1 MSSLSFFPLIPAVTT
16 ASAAPVYHG
25 GMIPCLGDVEPV
37 NTRWLIKGYFPMG
50 AVSVVA
56 GPGGV
61 GKGVFMADVV
71 AAVTTGRP
79 TMLFPDAAVA
89 QGNVLVLTSEDDPG
103 MSLAPRMI
111 AAEADMRRVFYA
123 TPGWYWQQKKKK
135 LVIGA
140 SLFELID
147 ELHPALVIIDPLRSF
162 LEGNAAANGDV
173 MRRALDMLQ
182 EKALADQFS
191 VVIVSHMVK
200 KAGDDARM
208 LLAGSGELW
217 NAARSVTILGRLPM
231 DESVTYVT
239 QEKLNVGT
247 KARSILF
254 HTQTVGLKNKAGAEV
269 ETVRAVLAATTEK
282 HYKELIADK
291 PMPLEPSQQDAKESI
306 MALLKEQGPMAAIDE
321 ARFSQVV
328 GRLQESMAVPI
339 TGRVQDVVQLTA
351 QSYGINA
358 EEQEGILKYLI
369 EGGDL
374 SLYGLSNAVTRA
386 SQDVVSYDRATTLEG
401 IGWQVATMEPQQWK
415 QINQ

>member
-1 MSSLSFFPLIPAVTT
+1 MHNRDLRPA
-16 ASAAPVYHG
+16 A
-25 GMIPCLGDVEPV
+25 
-37 NTRWLIKGYFPMG
+37 KGYFPMG

-79 TMLFPDAAVA
+79 TMLFPDATVA

-147 ELHPALVIIDPLRSF
+147 ELHLALVIIDLLRSF

-191 VVIVSHMVK
+191 VVIVSHMVN
-200 KAGDDARM
+200 DA
-208 LLAGSGELW
+208 
-217 NAARSVTILGRLPM
+217 
-231 DESVTYVT
+231 
-239 QEKLNVGT
+239 
-247 KARSILF
+247 
-254 HTQTVGLKNKAGAEV
+254 
-269 ETVRAVLAATTEK
+269 
-282 HYKELIADK
+282 
-291 PMPLEPSQQDAKESI
+291 
-306 MALLKEQGPMAAIDE
+306 
-321 ARFSQVV
+321 
-328 GRLQESMAVPI
+328 
-339 TGRVQDVVQLTA
+339 
-351 QSYGINA
+351 
-358 EEQEGILKYLI
+358 
-369 EGGDL
+369 
-374 SLYGLSNAVTRA
+374 
-386 SQDVVSYDRATTLEG
+386 
-401 IGWQVATMEPQQWK
+401 
-415 QINQ
+415 

>member
-56 GPGGV
+56 GP
-61 GKGVFMADVV
+61 GVFMADVV

-135 LVIGA
+135 LVIGT

-173 MRRALDMLQ
+173 MRGALDMLQ
-182 EKALADQFS
+182 EKASTDQFS

-217 NAARSVTILGRLPM
+217 NAARSVTILGRLPK
-231 DESVTYVT
+231 DESITYVT
-239 QEKLNVGT
+239 PEKLNVGT
-247 KARSILF
+247 KAPSILF
-254 HTQTVGLKNKAGAEV
+254 RTQTVSVKNKAGAEV

-282 HYKELIADK
+282 HYKELMADK

-306 MALLKEQGPMAAIDE
+306 MALLKEQGPMAGMDLKKLVMDE
-321 ARFSQVV
+321 TGCSKRTVERAHTCLVKEKKIQTKRVRQADGKFKFITS
-328 GRLQESMAVPI
+328 LCAVRAVR
-339 TGRVQDVVQLTA
+339 RVC
-351 QSYGINA
+351 G
-358 EEQEGILKYLI
+358 E
-369 EGGDL
+369 
-374 SLYGLSNAVTRA
+374 
-386 SQDVVSYDRATTLEG
+386 
-401 IGWQVATMEPQQWK
+401 VA
-415 QINQ
+415 

>member
-1 MSSLSFFPLIPAVTT
+1 MNSLNFFPLISATTT
-16 ASAAPVYHG
+16 ASSAPVYHG
-25 GMIPCLGDVEPV
+25 GMIPCLRDVEPV
-37 NTRWLIKGYFPMG
+37 NTQWLVKGYFPMG

-61 GKGVFMADVV
+61 GKGVFMADVA

-79 TMLFPDAAVA
+79 TMLFPDAAVT

-103 MSLAPRMI
+103 MSLAPRLI
-111 AAEADMRRVFYA
+111 AAGADTRRVFYV
-123 TPGWYWQQKKKK
+123 TPSWYWQQKKKK

-147 ELHPALVIIDPLRSF
+147 ELRPALVIIDPLRSF

-173 MRRALDMLQ
+173 MRGALDMLQ
-182 EKALADQFS
+182 EKASADQFS

-217 NAARSVTILGRLPM
+217 NAARSVTILGRLPK

-254 HTQTVGLKNKAGAEV
+254 RTQTVSVKNKAGAEAFINFLCSPEISSANMEFLGYSV
-269 ETVRAVLAATTEK
+269 PSTAA
-282 HYKELIADK
+282 KELMDPEVAGSEVAYPDADTLTTGTSFNFL
-291 PMPLEPSQQDAKESI
+291 PEETSRYMES
-306 MALLKEQGPMAAIDE
+306 L
-321 ARFSQVV
+321 F
-328 GRLQESMAVPI
+328 
-339 TGRVQDVVQLTA
+339 
-351 QSYGINA
+351 
-358 EEQEGILKYLI
+358 
-369 EGGDL
+369 
-374 SLYGLSNAVTRA
+374 
-386 SQDVVSYDRATTLEG
+386 
-401 IGWQVATMEPQQWK
+401 MEVR
-415 QINQ
+415 NG

>member
-1 MSSLSFFPLIPAVTT
+1 MTT

-37 NTRWLIKGYFPMG
+37 NTRWLIKGYFPIG
-50 AVSVVA
+50 TVSVVA

-89 QGNVLVLTSEDDPG
+89 QGNVLILTSEDDPG

-140 SLFELID
+140 NLFELID
-147 ELHPALVIIDPLRSF
+147 ELYPALVIIDPLRSF

-173 MRRALDMLQ
+173 MRGALDMLQ
-182 EKALADQFS
+182 EKASTDQFS

-217 NAARSVTILGRLPM
+217 NATRSVTILGRLPK
-231 DESVTYVT
+231 DESITYVT

-254 HTQTVGLKNKAGAEV
+254 RTQTVSVKNKVGAEV

-282 HYKELIADK
+282 HYKELMADK

-306 MALLKEQGPMAAIDE
+306 MALLKEQGPMAGMDLKKLVMDE
-321 ARFSQVV
+321 TGCSKRTVERAHTCLVKEKKIQTKRVRQADGKFKFITSLCTV
-328 GRLQESMAVPI
+328 RAVR
-339 TGRVQDVVQLTA
+339 RVC
-351 QSYGINA
+351 G
-358 EEQEGILKYLI
+358 E
-369 EGGDL
+369 
-374 SLYGLSNAVTRA
+374 
-386 SQDVVSYDRATTLEG
+386 
-401 IGWQVATMEPQQWK
+401 VA
-415 QINQ
+415 

>member
-162 LEGNAAANGDV
+162 LEGNAVANGDV

-239 QEKLNVGT
+239 PEKLNVGT

-254 HTQTVGLKNKAGAEV
+254 HTQTVGVKNKAGEEDTGRGELKLPVLSVV
-269 ETVRAVLAATTEK
+269 EICRADLDK
-282 HYKELIADK
+282 KQNGQDHIADGK
-291 PMPLEPSQQDAKESI
+291 NHIVDHGLNLSFGGIPCVLDRSRHI
-306 MALLKEQGPMAAIDE
+306 
-321 ARFSQVV
+321 ARRKCGHGE
-328 GRLQESMAVPI
+328 GRYKDGHKQKRKHNSHRFLFHRIHKRLPPI
-339 TGRVQDVVQLTA
+339 TF
-351 QSYGINA
+351 
-358 EEQEGILKYLI
+358 
-369 EGGDL
+369 
-374 SLYGLSNAVTRA
+374 
-386 SQDVVSYDRATTLEG
+386 
-401 IGWQVATMEPQQWK
+401 
-415 QINQ
+415 

>member
-1 MSSLSFFPLIPAVTT
+1 MNSLSYFPLIPVTTT
-16 ASAAPVYHG
+16 ASVAPVYHG

-37 NTRWLIKGYFPMG
+37 NTQWLVKGYFPMG

-79 TMLFPDAAVA
+79 TMLFPDTAVT

-103 MSLAPRMI
+103 MSLAPRML
-111 AAEADMRRVFYA
+111 AAGADMRRVFYA
-123 TPGWYWQQKKKK
+123 TPSWYWRQKKKK
-135 LVIGA
+135 LVVGT

-147 ELHPALVIIDPLRSF
+147 ELHPVLVIIDPLRSF

-173 MRRALDMLQ
+173 MRGALDMLQ
-182 EKALADQFS
+182 EKASADQFS

-217 NAARSVTILGRLPM
+217 NAARSVTILGRLPR
-231 DESVTYVT
+231 DESITYVT
-239 QEKLNVGT
+239 QEKLNVGA

-254 HTQTVGLKNKAGAEV
+254 RTQTLSVNNKAGAEV

-282 HYKELIADK
+282 HYKELMADK

-306 MALLKEQGPMAAIDE
+306 VALLKEQGPMAGMDLKKLVMDE
-321 ARFSQVV
+321 TGCSRRTVERAHAFLVKANKIQTERVRQADGNFKFITSLCAVRAVRRAR
-328 GRLQESMAVPI
+328 GE
-339 TGRVQDVVQLTA
+339 
-351 QSYGINA
+351 
-358 EEQEGILKYLI
+358 
-369 EGGDL
+369 
-374 SLYGLSNAVTRA
+374 
-386 SQDVVSYDRATTLEG
+386 
-401 IGWQVATMEPQQWK
+401 VA
-415 QINQ
+415 

>member
-1 MSSLSFFPLIPAVTT
+1 MILGFFFLFHFLEALDGREGFFAKKGVVFLVRNRDLRPA
-16 ASAAPVYHG
+16 A
-25 GMIPCLGDVEPV
+25 
-37 NTRWLIKGYFPMG
+37 KGYFPMG

-79 TMLFPDAAVA
+79 TMLFPDATVA

-147 ELHPALVIIDPLRSF
+147 ELHPALVIIDLLRSF

-191 VVIVSHMVK
+191 VVIVSHMVN
-200 KAGDDARM
+200 DA
-208 LLAGSGELW
+208 
-217 NAARSVTILGRLPM
+217 
-231 DESVTYVT
+231 
-239 QEKLNVGT
+239 
-247 KARSILF
+247 
-254 HTQTVGLKNKAGAEV
+254 
-269 ETVRAVLAATTEK
+269 
-282 HYKELIADK
+282 
-291 PMPLEPSQQDAKESI
+291 
-306 MALLKEQGPMAAIDE
+306 
-321 ARFSQVV
+321 
-328 GRLQESMAVPI
+328 
-339 TGRVQDVVQLTA
+339 
-351 QSYGINA
+351 
-358 EEQEGILKYLI
+358 
-369 EGGDL
+369 
-374 SLYGLSNAVTRA
+374 
-386 SQDVVSYDRATTLEG
+386 
-401 IGWQVATMEPQQWK
+401 
-415 QINQ
+415 

>member
-1 MSSLSFFPLIPAVTT
+1 MNSLSFFPLIPATTT

-25 GMIPCLGDVEPV
+25 GMIPCLRDVEPV
-37 NTRWLIKGYFPMG
+37 NTQWLVKGNFPMG

-61 GKGVFMADVV
+61 GKGVFMADV
-71 AAVTTGRP
+71 ATAVTTGRP
-79 TMLFPDAAVA
+79 TMLFPDAAVT

-111 AAEADMRRVFYA
+111 AAGADTRRVFYV
-123 TPGWYWQQKKKK
+123 TPSWYWQQKKKK

-147 ELHPALVIIDPLRSF
+147 ELRPALVIIDPLRSF
-162 LEGNAAANGDV
+162 LERNATANGDV
-173 MRRALDMLQ
+173 MRGALDMLQ
-182 EKALADQFS
+182 EKASTDQFS

-217 NAARSVTILGRLPM
+217 NAARSVTILGRLPK
-231 DESVTYVT
+231 DESITYVT

-254 HTQTVGLKNKAGAEV
+254 RTQTVSVKNKAGTEV

-282 HYKELIADK
+282 HYKELMADK

-306 MALLKEQGPMAAIDE
+306 MALLKEQGPMAGMNLKKLVMDE
-321 ARFSQVV
+321 TGCSKHTVERAHTCLVKEKKILTKRVRQADGKFKFITSLCAVRAV
-328 GRLQESMAVPI
+328 RRLCGE
-339 TGRVQDVVQLTA
+339 
-351 QSYGINA
+351 
-358 EEQEGILKYLI
+358 
-369 EGGDL
+369 
-374 SLYGLSNAVTRA
+374 
-386 SQDVVSYDRATTLEG
+386 
-401 IGWQVATMEPQQWK
+401 VA
-415 QINQ
+415 